1 MKQIKFRLNDDEYEL
16 YHKKV
21 KENLNITLPSFYKIM
36 GNAILNKSENIKD
49 SLSEHSISIGEES
62 DYTDKRAFIYLTN
75 EQKEALLILANK
87 HGWSLS
93 REMRFRLQTT
103 LSNEMDFFD
112 QELQEMKLC
121 RNHIKRIGLNINMIL
136 RRDEGRVLDKE
147 GMRHD
152 MQALTEQ
159 LNELE
164 NKFNYFINK
173 CKGRIV
179 ANRL

>member
-1 MKQIKFRLNDDEYEL
+1 
-16 YHKKV
+16 
-21 KENLNITLPSFYKIM
+21 
-36 GNAILNKSENIKD
+36 
-49 SLSEHSISIGEES
+49 
-62 DYTDKRAFIYLTN
+62 
-75 EQKEALLILANK
+75 
-87 HGWSLS
+87 LS
-93 REMRFRLQTT
+93 REMRFRLQAT

-112 QELQEMKLC
+112 QELQEMRLC

-147 GMRHD
+147 GIRQD

-164 NKFNYFINK
+164 DKFNLFINK

-179 ANRL
+179 TSRL

>member
-21 KENLNITLPSFYKIM
+21 KENLNITLPSFYKNV
-36 GNAILNKSENIKD
+36 GNAILNKSKNIKD
-49 SLSEHSISIGEES
+49 SLSEHSVSIGEEA
-62 DYTDKRAFIYLTN
+62 DYTNERAFIYLTK
-75 EQKEALLILANK
+75 EQKDALLALAKK

-93 REMRFRLQTT
+93 REMRFRLQAT

-112 QELQEMKLC
+112 QELQEMRLR

-147 GMRHD
+147 GIRQD

-164 NKFNYFINK
+164 DKFNLFINK

-179 ANRL
+179 TSRL